1 MSGRSSQARVRSG
14 VIALLGTML
23 MLVIGGV
30 VVARSLP
37 PRTLTFA
44 AGEAGGAYHAHAL
57 RYQAILARHGVR
69 LEVLETDGAVDNL
82 ERLRDPRSR
91 VSVAFLQSGI
101 TSEAEAPDLASLGS
115 VGYEPVWVFDRGSA
129 ARTRLT
135 DDTAGKRV
143 SVGPRGSGTRRLAL
157 DLLGLLGV
165 RDKDAELLDM
175 HAGSAADALL
185 RGEIDAMFA
194 VAAYDAPV
202 VQRLLTSPAINTMS
216 FARAD
221 AYIALRPH
229 LSKVVLPQGVADLR
243 SNRPPHDLIL
253 VAPKTSLVVRESL
266 HPAAQYLL
274 LQAAAE
280 VHSRPALFQ
289 RAGLFPAAEP
299 IDLPLSET
307 ASNYY
312 KSGSPLLQ
320 RLLPYWVAALVTESL
335 TLLIPLVALAYPL
348 VRLAPGVYGW
358 GMRRRVFRLYGELK
372 FLETQLDARGR
383 SEPVNDL
390 RDALERLEAR
400 ANRMHTPTAF
410 AHMVYTL
417 RVHIALV
424 RERLARERPPV
435 GAAPGAT
442 R

>member
-1 MSGRSSQARVRSG
+1 V
-14 VIALLGTML
+14 
-23 MLVIGGV
+23 LVLVVGGV

-37 PRTLTFA
+37 PRTLTIA
-44 AGEAGGAYHAHAL
+44 AGEPGGAYHGHAL
-57 RYQAILARHGVR
+57 RYQAILARQGVR
-69 LEVLETDGAVDNL
+69 LEVLETAGAVDNL
-82 ERLRDPRSR
+82 ERLLDPRSH

-101 TSEAEAPDLASLGS
+101 ASETKAPSLVSLGS
-115 VGYEPVWVFDRGSA
+115 IGYEPVWVFYRGA
-129 ARTRLT
+129 PVRTRLT
-135 DDTAGKRV
+135 EPTVGKRV
-143 SVGPRGSGTRRLAL
+143 SIGPPGSGTRTLAL
-157 DLLGLLGV
+157 DLLELLGA
-165 RDKDAELLDM
+165 RGKEAELLDL
-175 HAGSAADALL
+175 HAVPAADALL
-185 RGEIDAMFA
+185 RGEIDAMIE
-194 VAAYDAPV
+194 VAGFDAPV
-202 VQRLLTSPAINTMS
+202 VQRLLKSPEINTMS

-221 AYIALRPH
+221 AYVALRPY
-229 LSKVVLPQGVADLR
+229 LSKLILPQGIADLR
-243 SNRPPHDLIL
+243 TNRPPQDLTL

-280 VHSRPALFQ
+280 VHSPPSLFQ
-289 RAGLFPAAEP
+289 RAGQFPAPEP
-299 IDLPLSET
+299 IDLPLSDT
-307 ASNYY
+307 ASNYH

-320 RLLPYWVAALVTESL
+320 RLLPFWVAALVTELL

-348 VRLAPGVYGW
+348 LRLAPGVYGW

-372 FLETQLDARGR
+372 FLEMQLDARGR
-383 SEPVNDL
+383 SEPVDDL

-435 GAAPGAT
+435 SQALDAAN
-442 R
+442 